1 MTDNEKRAH
10 DLAIALIPLMQKSHN
25 AQVLN
30 GELAEDDVFDAYEYY
45 MGCYKSAL
53 ESFNRDFP
61 DGK

>member
-10 DLAIALIPLMQKSHN
+10 DLAVALIPLMQKNHA

-30 GELAEDDVFDAYEYY
+30 GELPEDDVFDAYHYY
-45 MGCYKSAL
+45 MECYVSAL

>member
-10 DLAIALIPLMQKSHN
+10 DLAVALIPLMQKNHA

-30 GELAEDDVFDAYEYY
+30 GELPEDDVFDAYHYY
-45 MGCYKSAL
+45 MGCYVSAL

>member
-10 DLAIALIPLMQKSHN
+10 DLAIALIPLMKKSHT

-30 GELAEDDVFDAYEYY
+30 GELPDDDVFDVYEYY
-45 MGCYKSAL
+45 MGCYESAL